1 MGLLQQNLEVECLR
15 SLVQFHFLETLRV
28 WGQQQAIRDSG
39 KRTRLPVDPAQ
50 VLLLTRWPPDMIVQ
64 LKELSK
70 SWVFLCLAAPK
81 NPASVCELP
90 LQPAC
95 EEHQFCNQLGW
106 NIYMT
111 LGKVATREIIQ
122 KEDTMLLSDISTKSK
137 QIQNTIYML
146 NLWSAQF
153 CVQTSNLSLNLD
165 KNQLSVDPD
174 NNKCSIKQVFT
185 LLRLWQ
191 INLHTLWLSPSYCV
205 ARTSSFHS
213 VLQ

>member
-1 MGLLQQNLEVECLR
+1 
-15 SLVQFHFLETLRV
+15 
-28 WGQQQAIRDSG
+28 
-39 KRTRLPVDPAQ
+39 
-50 VLLLTRWPPDMIVQ
+50 MIVQ

-146 NLWSAQF
+146 NL
-153 CVQTSNLSLNLD
+153 
-165 KNQLSVDPD
+165 
-174 NNKCSIKQVFT
+174 
-185 LLRLWQ
+185 
-191 INLHTLWLSPSYCV
+191 
-205 ARTSSFHS
+205 
-213 VLQ
+213 

>member
-1 MGLLQQNLEVECLR
+1 MGLLQQILEVECLR

-64 LKELSK
+64 FKELSK
-70 SWVFLCLAAPK
+70 SWVFLCLA
-81 NPASVCELP
+81 SVCELP

-95 EEHQFCNQLGW
+95 DKHQFCNQPGRR
-106 NIYMT
+106 YY
-111 LGKVATREIIQ
+111 VA
-122 KEDTMLLSDISTKSK
+122 SDISTKSK

-174 NNKCSIKQVFT
+174 TNKCSIKQVFT
-185 LLRLWQ
+185 LLRLW
-191 INLHTLWLSPSYCV
+191 
-205 ARTSSFHS
+205 
-213 VLQ
+213 